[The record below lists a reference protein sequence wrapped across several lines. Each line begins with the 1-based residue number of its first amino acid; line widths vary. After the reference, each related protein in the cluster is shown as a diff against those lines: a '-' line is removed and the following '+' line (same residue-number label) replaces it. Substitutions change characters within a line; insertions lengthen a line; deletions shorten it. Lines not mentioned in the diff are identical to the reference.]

1 MKQLS
6 KTSGTQES
14 CCCCCMFSEER
25 MTLIL
30 PLAQESYS
38 GSLPGIELE

>member
-1 MKQLS
+1 MKALF
-6 KTSGTQES
+6 KTSDAQES

-30 PLAQESYS
+30 PLEIT
-38 GSLPGIELE
+38 G

>member
-1 MKQLS
+1 MKHLS

-30 PLAQESYS
+30 H
-38 GSLPGIELE
+38 LEITGYCSQL

>member
-1 MKQLS
+1 MKHLS

-30 PLAQESYS
+30 PLEIIGYCS
-38 GSLPGIELE
+38 

>member
-30 PLAQESYS
+30 PLVQEFHTQMISAA
-38 GSLPGIELE
+38 G

>member
-1 MKQLS
+1 MKALF

-30 PLAQESYS
+30 PLEITGYCSQ
-38 GSLPGIELE
+38 L